1 MCLNFETKK
10 KRKIIEEKWSTT
22 KKKRKIQNFFFII
35 VCFVASS
42 VCKSSGGRGTREHG
56 EKREKER
63 DRQRE
68 REFRCEWW
76 FLTLSF
82 FHSEKQRVETKEKN
96 TREILITLDVGEA
109 PGREKR
115 RGSQHHFRER
125 KRYDEYSRKQ
135 SKRYKRP
142 A

>member
-1 MCLNFETKK
+1 MVDDDEKNEKS
-10 KRKIIEEKWSTT
+10 KI
-22 KKKRKIQNFFFII
+22 FFFII
-35 VCFVASS
+35 VCFVTSS
-42 VCKSSGGRGTREHG
+42 DCKSSGGRGTREHG
-56 EKREKER
+56 EKERRRETE
-63 DRQRE
+63 RE